1 MTDITN
7 LFGIFKSLFKTFVL
21 SDLVDI
27 IVVSFIIY
35 NLIKIIRETRAGQLV
50 KGILILLLA
59 YVFSSYLKLKV
70 LTMFLNTFIQFGV
83 IALLIV
89 FQPELRRM
97 LEQLG
102 RNKFGEFFS
111 LNVILNENNSSSVS
125 MKKTIDAVVEA
136 CEVFSRDKVGALIV
150 FERKTKLGDILNSGT
165 IINATPS
172 SAIIGNIFFNK
183 APLHDGALIIR
194 NATLYAAG
202 CILPLAKNDNISIDL
217 GTRHRAAI
225 GMSENSD
232 AVVLVVSE
240 ETGNISIAVNGML
253 KRNYTP
259 ESLKYELE
267 GYFIKPE
274 DRNNKIKKNIK
285 KNIMCSFKKVKK
297 IIK

>member
-1 MTDITN
+1 MIDITN
-7 LFGIFKSLFKTFVL
+7 FLGILKSLFKTFVI
-21 SDLVDI
+21 SDLIDI
-27 IVVSFIIY
+27 IVISFIIY

-59 YVFSSYLKLKV
+59 YVFSRYVKLKV

-102 RNKFGEFFS
+102 RNKFGELFS
-111 LNVILNENNSSSVS
+111 LNTILNENNSNTSS

-136 CEVFSRDKVGALIV
+136 CGIFSRDKVGALIV
-150 FERKTKLGDILNSGT
+150 FERKTKLGDIINSGT
-165 IINATPS
+165 IINAMPS

-194 NATLYAAG
+194 NGMLYAAG
-202 CILPLAKNDNISIDL
+202 CILPLAKNNNSISIDL

-240 ETGNISIAVNGML
+240 ETGSISIAIDGYL
-253 KRNYTP
+253 KRNYTLD
-259 ESLKYELE
+259 ELKCELE
-267 GYFIKPE
+267 GYFIKKE
-274 DRNNKIKKNIK
+274 DPIK

>member
-1 MTDITN
+1 MIDITN
-7 LFGIFKSLFKTFVL
+7 FLGILKSLFKTFVI
-21 SDLVDI
+21 SDLIDI
-27 IVVSFIIY
+27 IVISFIIY

-59 YVFSSYLKLKV
+59 YVFSRYVKLKV

-102 RNKFGEFFS
+102 RNKFGELFS
-111 LNVILNENNSSSVS
+111 LNTILNENNTNTSS
-125 MKKTIDAVVEA
+125 MRKTIDAVVEA
-136 CEVFSRDKVGALIV
+136 CGIFSRDKVGALIV
-150 FERKTKLGDILNSGT
+150 FERKTKLGDIINSGT
-165 IINATPS
+165 IINAMPS

-194 NATLYAAG
+194 NGMLYAAG
-202 CILPLAKNDNISIDL
+202 CILPLAKNNNSISIDL

-240 ETGNISIAVNGML
+240 ETGSISIAIDGYL
-253 KRNYTP
+253 KRNYTLD
-259 ESLKYELE
+259 ELKCELE
-267 GYFIKPE
+267 GYFIKKE
-274 DRNNKIKKNIK
+274 DPIK

>member
-1 MTDITN
+1 MIDITN
-7 LFGIFKSLFKTFVL
+7 FLGILKSLFKTFVI
-21 SDLVDI
+21 SDLIDI
-27 IVVSFIIY
+27 IVISFIIY

-59 YVFSSYLKLKV
+59 YVFSRYVKLKV

-102 RNKFGEFFS
+102 RNKFGELFS
-111 LNVILNENNSSSVS
+111 LNTILNENNSNTSS
-125 MKKTIDAVVEA
+125 MRKTIDAVVEA
-136 CEVFSRDKVGALIV
+136 CGIFSRDKVGALIV
-150 FERKTKLGDILNSGT
+150 FERKTKLGDIINSGT
-165 IINATPS
+165 IINAMPS

-194 NATLYAAG
+194 NGMLYAAG
-202 CILPLAKNDNISIDL
+202 CILPLAKNNNSISIDL

-240 ETGNISIAVNGML
+240 ETGSISIAIDGYL
-253 KRNYTP
+253 KRNYTLD
-259 ESLKYELE
+259 ELKCELE
-267 GYFIKPE
+267 GYFIKKE
-274 DRNNKIKKNIK
+274 DPIK